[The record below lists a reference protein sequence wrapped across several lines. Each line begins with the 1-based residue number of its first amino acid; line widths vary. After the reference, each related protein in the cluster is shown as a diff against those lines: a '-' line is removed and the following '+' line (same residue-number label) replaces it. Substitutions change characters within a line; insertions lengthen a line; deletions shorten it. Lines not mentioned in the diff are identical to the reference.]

1 VGPSPIEQTQKS
13 AHYAARAIAMVWR
26 ASRPL
31 TLSLAAMTAA
41 AALVPPATAWAGK
54 RIVDAV
60 VARNA
65 HDALR
70 WVFVE
75 FGLVATQTVVQRGLS
90 FVSQVLGLRLGIDVN
105 VAILE
110 KAVSLDLPAFE
121 DSEFY
126 DKMTR
131 ARREA
136 STRPLQLVRE
146 SFGLAQSVVTFFSY
160 AALLVRF
167 SPWVVLVLLAA
178 TIPATAAE
186 MHTSRLT
193 FQMRNRRS
201 QQWRRM
207 TYLEHVLANDEH
219 AKEVKLFRLGPP
231 LLARYRA
238 LSVALF
244 EEDRKVAIRR
254 SLGQTLSLLATI
266 AFYAAYAFMGLA
278 AAAGRITLGN
288 LTLYVV
294 AFRQGQQAFQAVL
307 ASVGGIYEQNLYMA
321 NLFEFLEAPTTEPS
335 PGGRVAPEPET
346 AAPGLDHAPAEPGTQ
361 RPDRRAPDVVF
372 DHVSFRYPGSTEWV
386 VRDLSLQVAGG
397 SSVALVGDNGAGKT
411 TLVKLLTRLYEPTEG
426 RILLDAKDLRD
437 WDVATL
443 RARFGIV
450 FQDFNQYQLSARDN
464 VALGDPPHSEDNARI
479 ARAVDEGG
487 AAEVIAAL
495 PNGLETSLGHWFKGG
510 TELSGGQWQK
520 IALSRAFMRQ
530 DADIL
535 VLDEP
540 TASLDAKAEHHVF
553 ERLRALARGRT
564 TIVISHRFPTVRRA
578 DRIVVLERGRL
589 VEQGTH
595 DELIA
600 AGGRYARMFDL
611 QASGYR

>member
-1 VGPSPIEQTQKS
+1 
-13 AHYAARAIAMVWR
+13 
-26 ASRPL
+26 
-31 TLSLAAMTAA
+31 MTAA

-65 HDALR
+65 PDALR

-75 FGLVATQTVVQRGLS
+75 FALVATQTILQRGLS
-90 FVSQVLGLRLGIDVN
+90 LVSQVLGLRLGIDVN

-110 KAVSLDLPAFE
+110 KAVGLELPAFE

-136 STRPLQLVRE
+136 SSRPLQLVRE
-146 SFGLAQSVVTFFSY
+146 SFGLAQSVVTFLSY

-186 MHTSRLT
+186 MHASTLT

-201 QQWRRM
+201 QQWRRL
-207 TYLEHVLANDEH
+207 TSLEHALANDEP
-219 AKEVKLFRLGPP
+219 AKEVKLFSLGPP

-244 EEDRKVAIRR
+244 EEDRRVAIRR
-254 SLGQTLSLLATI
+254 TLGQILSLLATV

-307 ASVGGIYEQNLYMA
+307 SSVGGIYEQNLYMA
-321 NLFEFLEAPTTEPS
+321 NLFEFLEAPTTERT
-335 PGGRVAPEPET
+335 GGKLSSGEPT
-346 AAPGLDHAPAEPGTQ
+346 T
-361 RPDRRAPDVVF
+361 
-372 DHVSFRYPGSTEWV
+372 
-386 VRDLSLQVAGG
+386 
-397 SSVALVGDNGAGKT
+397 KT

-426 RILLDAKDLRD
+426 RILLDGKDLRE
-437 WDVATL
+437 WDVAAL

-464 VALGDPPHSEDNARI
+464 VALGDPPHSEDEARI
-479 ARAVDEGG
+479 ERAVDEGG
-487 AAEVIAAL
+487 AAEVVAAL
-495 PNGLETSLGHWFKGG
+495 PRGLETALGHWFKDG

-540 TASLDAKAEHHVF
+540 TASLDAKAEHRVF

-564 TIVISHRFPTVRRA
+564 TIVISHRFPTVRMA
-578 DRIVVLERGRL
+578 DRIIVLERGRL
-589 VEQGTH
+589 VEEGTH

-600 AGGRYARMFDL
+600 AGGRYARMFEL